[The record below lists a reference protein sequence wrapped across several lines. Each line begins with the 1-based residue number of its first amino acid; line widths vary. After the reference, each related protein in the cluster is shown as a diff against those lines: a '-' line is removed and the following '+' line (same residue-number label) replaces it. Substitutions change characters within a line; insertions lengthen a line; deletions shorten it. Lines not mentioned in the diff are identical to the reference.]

1 MPGDSSSLQG
11 CRLGSD
17 EMLRDASIPEE
28 FRQEEPN
35 KEQRQIISLIVKI
48 QRQVEFRGENDLLQ
62 KNKRKAPFSIKWCMP
77 WKETF

>member
-28 FRQEEPN
+28 FMQEEPN
-35 KEQRQIISLIVKI
+35 KEQRQIILIVKI
-48 QRQVEFRGENDLLQ
+48 QRQVEFREENNLLQ
-62 KNKRKAPFSIKWCMP
+62 KNKRKVSFSIKWCMP
-77 WKETF
+77 WKEAF

>member
-48 QRQVEFRGENDLLQ
+48 RRQVEFRGENDLLQ
-62 KNKRKAPFSIKWCMP
+62 KNKRKVSFSIKWCIP
-77 WKETF
+77 WKRVF